1 MYLYKY
7 RKIIIIKRLNDLKN
21 FLKIQTNQQ
30 NDKA

>member
-21 FLKIQTNQQ
+21 FLKIQTNQR